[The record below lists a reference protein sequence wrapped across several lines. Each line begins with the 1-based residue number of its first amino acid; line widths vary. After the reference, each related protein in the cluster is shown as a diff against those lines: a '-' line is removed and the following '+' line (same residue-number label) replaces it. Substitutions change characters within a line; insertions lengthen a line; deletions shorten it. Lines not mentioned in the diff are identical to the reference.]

1 MVYYKVLIE
10 VVIISVQDKNS
21 GSWEA
26 IAEHISQKKKK
37 AACWRNSFDMAD
49 ISVRLRSHW
58 Y

>member
-26 IAEHISQKKKK
+26 IAEQ
-37 AACWRNSFDMAD
+37 
-49 ISVRLRSHW
+49 